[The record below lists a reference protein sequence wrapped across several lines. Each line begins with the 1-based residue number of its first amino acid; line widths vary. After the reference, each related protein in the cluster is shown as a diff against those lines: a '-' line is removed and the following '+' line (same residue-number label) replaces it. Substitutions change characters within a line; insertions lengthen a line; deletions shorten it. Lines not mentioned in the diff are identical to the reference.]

1 MQGNAPLM
9 PRTYTPTHNNMD
21 NETST
26 PDSAVTPQRPDI
38 DLKNPVV
45 AGFLSF
51 ILPGAGQIYQGRIG
65 KGIIFCVCIMT
76 LFIYGL
82 VLSSGDVGWGRAMY
96 WKWQPDDH
104 RFYFIGQVCIGM
116 PALPAFIQSKRAQNG
131 DAPLLHGF
139 MAPPISN
146 RRIVNNH
153 GSYQYESLTQDDL
166 AEQNKLGNFTF
177 HQIRKSLH
185 KNFELGTLFTTVAGM
200 LNLLVFF
207 DAIGGIVI
215 ENDDKK
221 KVKA

>member
-1 MQGNAPLM
+1 MDDNNSTTNTTQ
-9 PRTYTPTHNNMD
+9 TPVAQQP
-21 NETST
+21 E
-26 PDSAVTPQRPDI
+26 I
-38 DLKNPVV
+38 DLKNPFL
-45 AGFLSF
+45 AALLSF
-51 ILPGAGQIYQGRIG
+51 VLPGAGHFYQGRIG
-65 KGIIFCVCIMT
+65 KGIVFCVCVLG
-76 LFIYGL
+76 LFFYGL

-116 PALPAFIQSKRAQNG
+116 PALPAFIQSKRIQNG

-153 GSYQYESLTQDDL
+153 GTYQYESLTQEDL

-221 KVKA
+221 KAKA